1 MSADMILSQQGLEAL
16 ILYAKFLSETHDE
29 RAPEVMRE
37 CTVLTKRDKEVPGD
51 TAEDIF
57 SRLDSLYQLL
67 MTAQQPEMAMGVAK
81 ERVAMVPGRKAQDPA
96 PGEGSSYERTRG
108 KDDGTLEGEV
118 PAVVKP
124 DPRQQKVSHPPTLE
138 IDGLAFERDGRR
150 R

>member
-1 MSADMILSQQGLEAL
+1 MSEPDIAVQVATKPSGSAD
-16 ILYAKFLSETHDE
+16 DE
-29 RAPEVMRE
+29 E
-37 CTVLTKRDKEVPGD
+37 DKE
-51 TAEDIF
+51 
-57 SRLDSLYQLL
+57 SRTPRGARRYRKGKQ
-67 MTAQQPEMAMGVAK
+67 AK
-81 ERVAMVPGRKAQDPA
+81 ERVAMVPGRKAQEPA